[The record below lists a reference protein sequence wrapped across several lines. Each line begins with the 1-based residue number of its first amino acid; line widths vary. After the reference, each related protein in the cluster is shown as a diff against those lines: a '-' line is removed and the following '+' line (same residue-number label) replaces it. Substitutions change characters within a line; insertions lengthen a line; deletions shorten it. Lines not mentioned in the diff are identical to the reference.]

1 MKSRLVAYCCACL
14 MLLWAGQSLADDRY
28 AESGDIFPERLNAQQ
43 LLTACNASSMT
54 NRGRQNRYYCDGF
67 ISGVEEAV
75 RVYQPVPDCMSH
87 ARICMPPATS
97 TRELRNIITRYAT
110 RYKNELGKPAAQFTL
125 SALQWA
131 YPCQN
136 SYER

>member
-1 MKSRLVAYCCACL
+1 MKNRVMACCCACL
-14 MLLWAGQSLADDRY
+14 MLLWVGQALGNDMHAQTADM
-28 AESGDIFPERLNAQQ
+28 FPERLNAQQ
-43 LLTACNASSMT
+43 LLTACNASSIT

-75 RVYQPVPDCMSH
+75 RVYQPVPHDMSH
-87 ARICMPPATS
+87 ARICMPPETS

-110 RYKNELGKPAAQFTL
+110 RYKSELGKPAAQFTL

-131 YPCQN
+131 YPCQTRN
-136 SYER
+136 NW

>member
-1 MKSRLVAYCCACL
+1 MKNRVMACCCACL
-14 MLLWAGQSLADDRY
+14 MLLWAGLALGNDMH
-28 AESGDIFPERLNAQQ
+28 AETADMFPERLNAQQ
-43 LLTACNASSMT
+43 LLTVCNASSIT
-54 NRGRQNRYYCDGF
+54 SRGRQNRYYCDGF

-75 RVYQPVPDCMSH
+75 RAYQPVPH

-110 RYKNELGKPAAQFTL
+110 RHKSELGKPAARFTL

-131 YPCQN
+131 YPCKN
-136 SYER
+136 RNNP

>member
-1 MKSRLVAYCCACL
+1 MNNRVIACSCVCL
-14 MLLWAGQSLADDRY
+14 MLLWTGQALSNDTHAQT
-28 AESGDIFPERLNAQQ
+28 ADIFPERLNAQQ
-43 LLTACNASSMT
+43 LLNFCNASSIT

-75 RVYQPVPDCMSH
+75 RVYQPVPYEMSH
-87 ARICMPPATS
+87 ARICMPPTTS

-110 RYKNELGKPAAQFTL
+110 RHRSELGKPAAQFTL

-131 YPCQN
+131 YPCQ
-136 SYER
+136 SRDKR